1 MPVSMTSPP
10 GTTLNSQSF
19 VFETVN
25 CPQTRAINSSE
36 WCVGRGWGRGGGE
49 HGEGTCACVRARRR
63 NAPRKG
69 ASADYFCIKLCSI
82 RVTDPAC
89 CHAQP
94 ASPGEGSG
102 DLSAPRLTGPTEF
115 TRVVSTVFAR
125 SRPRTRS
132 LKREGAPLF
141 VDLIGRGGERDFS
154 KAHELKFDLH
164 VLFDSSL
171 V

>member
-1 MPVSMTSPP
+1 M
-10 GTTLNSQSF
+10 G
-19 VFETVN
+19 E
-25 CPQTRAINSSE
+25 
-36 WCVGRGWGRGGGE
+36 GRRGARGGD
-49 HGEGTCACVRARRR
+49 VRMRAGAQTKRT
-63 NAPRKG
+63 APRKG

-82 RVTDPAC
+82 RVTDSAC

-125 SRPRTRS
+125 SCPRTRS
-132 LKREGAPLF
+132 LKRESAPLF